1 MHKVVL
7 IRHGESVWNKENKFT
22 GWADVDLSEK
32 GKEEKEKAEAEAEAK
47 RKEDAEAE
55 RERAKAETERK
66 RKEDE
71 DAAKA
76 AADASPLIQSLQA
89 EGRPDAEI
97 RGFMQLENESEYLD
111 ERLGEIILR
120 TSGDNGHFVYK
131 VNGKNYDDGDQTTN
145 SCGIWAVRRKLRHMR
160 HLGMDGIPENAW
172 YRYSDS
178 QMREFIGA
186 AEGKQ
191 LEVSLIVLLQMI
203 SGIKE
208 DNAQVRIFD
217 LEACVFRSLLQ
228 KNQKDHIYPIYPDD
242 DLASTPKGKWFYKE
256 LLCVCAPQ
264 HGDDLMTCHRGGK
277 IRGFDYDAW
286 TPHNPNIPSA
296 PEGKYR
302 IYYKKKCKAS

>member
-1 MHKVVL
+1 MKLKQCLSIFIAFSFVLSSCDKKNAFLVNRRTATPEKV
-7 IRHGESVWNKENKFT
+7 
-22 GWADVDLSEK
+22 
-32 GKEEKEKAEAEAEAK
+32 EEIKRAKAEQKAKEAEAEAK
-47 RKEDAEAE
+47 RKEEEDA
-55 RERAKAETERK
+55 ERK
-66 RKEDE
+66 RKEE

-131 VNGKNYDDGDQTTN
+131 VNGKNYDDGAQTTN
-145 SCGIWAVRRKLRHMR
+145 SCGIWALRRKLRHMR

-178 QMREFIGA
+178 QMREFVGA
-186 AEGKQ
+186 AEEEQ
-191 LEVSLIVLLQMI
+191 LEVSLIVLLQMK

-217 LEACVFRSLLQ
+217 LEACVFRPLLR
-228 KNQKDHIYPIYPDD
+228 KNQKDHIYLD
-242 DLASTPKGKWFYKE
+242 DLAPAPKGKWFYKE

-302 IYYKKKCKAS
+302 IYYEKKCKAS